1 MTLPDPIA
9 RVLDHLEPELRAI
22 RDAFGR
28 SSADPSDLPA
38 FASLPEVQRLL
49 ESVRPEG
56 ASPSD
61 PTASVE
67 YLSFLHALY
76 AFWGGGGTTM
86 SASRDA
92 LTAVLGD
99 DGSVGIPDVPNG
111 ACYVQLPAHWFWAQ
125 VDNNAPHEP
134 VDGFFIVAGPH
145 GPTVTVVALLGLHVD
160 RVGFSQIAVTVRAA
174 DARSAFGSLRTDRF
188 APTMEG
194 GDRTGLHSVT
204 STAELLV
211 LAQLALAAAAG

>member
-9 RVLDHLEPELRAI
+9 RVLDHLEPELRGL
-22 RDAFGR
+22 REAFGR
-28 SSADPSDLPA
+28 LSADPRDPTA

-49 ESVRPEG
+49 ESVRPKG
-56 ASPSD
+56 APTSD
-61 PTASVE
+61 PTAGAE
-67 YLSFLHALY
+67 YLSFLYALC
-76 AFWGGGGTTM
+76 AFWDGGGTTM

-99 DGSVGIPDVPNG
+99 DGSVAIPEIPNG

-125 VDNNAPHEP
+125 VDDNAPHEP
-134 VDGFFIVAGPH
+134 IDGFFIVTGSH
-145 GPTVTVVALLGLHVD
+145 GPTLTVVALLGLHPD
-160 RVGFSQIAVTVRAA
+160 RVGFSQIAVTVHAG
-174 DARSAFGSLRTDRF
+174 DARSAFGSLRADRF
-188 APTMEG
+188 APAMEG

-211 LAQLALAAAAG
+211 LAQLALAAAAR

>member
-28 SSADPSDLPA
+28 SSADPRDPAA

-61 PTASVE
+61 PTVGAE
-67 YLSFLHALY
+67 YLSFLHALS
-76 AFWGGGGTTM
+76 AFWDAGGAKLST
-86 SASRDA
+86 SRDA
-92 LTAVLGD
+92 LTSVLGD
-99 DGSVGIPDVPNG
+99 DGSVVIPEVPNG

-125 VDNNAPHEP
+125 VDDNAPHEP
-134 VDGFFIVAGPH
+134 IDGFLIVGGPH
-145 GPTVTVVALLGLHVD
+145 GPTVTVLALLGLHPD
-160 RVGFSQIAVTVRAA
+160 RVGFSQIAVTVHAA
-174 DARSAFGSLRTDRF
+174 DARSAFGSLRADRF
-188 APTMEG
+188 APAMEG

-211 LAQLALAAAAG
+211 LAQLALAVAAG